1 MALPSL
7 PEGVLRD
14 VLIVLFLASLPSIAW
29 YFIMRRA
36 MIRRQVAIIR
46 GLEDLFKPKDK
57 RYWLIGYLVGF
68 QAKYWVRR
76 GPLDKVLITYT
87 TPPYHAFFYLPI
99 VALTRRRERLEVV
112 MELNK
117 SLKLNAPVHVYTDK
131 IYSVKAAVER
141 DIPRRKGFIGMVKE
155 LVFDGKKL
163 KAYYHNDSDLE
174 LALDIM
180 RSISKTG
187 EVLRVSIDPGK
198 RRLMTV
204 IYPRDVN
211 GIIEAASIMAGYID
225 KVTRSDKG

>member
-1 MALPSL
+1 MVLPSL

-68 QAKYWVRR
+68 QAKYWIRR

-87 TPPYHAFFYLPI
+87 TPPYHAFFYLPV
-99 VALTRRRERLEVV
+99 VALARRREKLEVV

-117 SLKLNAPVHVYTDK
+117 PFRLSGPVHIYTDK

-141 DIPRRKGFIGMVKE
+141 DMPRRQEPGRVVRE
-155 LVFDGKKL
+155 LVVDGRRL
-163 KAYYHNDSDLE
+163 KAYYHENSDLE
-174 LALDIM
+174 LALDIT

-187 EVLRVSIDPGK
+187 EALRVSIDPGK
-198 RRLMTV
+198 RRFMAV

-211 GIIEAASIMAGYID
+211 GIIEAASIMSRYID
-225 KVTRSDKG
+225 KVIRGDTG